1 MNKKIT
7 VIPMERRHI
16 KEVAQLEALCF
27 SKPWSEQGL
36 LSELV
41 NGTAHFFVA
50 KNEGETIGYIGMHIV
65 CDEAYIAN
73 LAVHPGHR
81 KKGVGRTLLHMA
93 QGFALGMG
101 AKFLSL
107 EVRQSNQPAI
117 SLYRSEG
124 FKTAGRRK
132 GFYTQPKED
141 ALILTLLFD

>member
-1 MNKKIT
+1 MNNK
-7 VIPMERRHI
+7 VMVVPMERRHV

-36 LSELV
+36 LAELA

-50 KNEGETIGYIGMHIV
+50 QSAEEIVGYIGMHIV

-93 QGFALGMG
+93 QGFA
-101 AKFLSL
+101 
-107 EVRQSNQPAI
+107 
-117 SLYRSEG
+117 
-124 FKTAGRRK
+124 
-132 GFYTQPKED
+132 
-141 ALILTLLFD
+141 